1 MTYEK
6 RKFNKAVSY
15 FPIFDCARHSK
26 VTNEM
31 SKKPPVKGKGA
42 PTGEPKAIDPLEYIR
57 KVIVCFKLVK
67 YITVFWFCIHVEI
80 GPKRC

>member
-1 MTYEK
+1 
-6 RKFNKAVSY
+6 
-15 FPIFDCARHSK
+15 
-26 VTNEM
+26 M